1 MIEQTVR
8 ELEPVIGVRPA
19 CRALGAAPATIYRR
33 RRPLEP
39 RAPRP
44 RPAPARALGAVER
57 QALLEVL
64 HSERFVDCAPATVWA
79 SLLDEGVYL
88 ASERTMYRLLAGAG
102 ELRERRAQRRHPAYW
117 KPQLLATGPNELW
130 SWDITKLPGPAKW
143 TGYHLYVILD
153 VFSRYVVGW
162 MVAARES
169 AVLAQRLIGAALHKQ
184 GIAPGTLTIHADRGS
199 SMRSKPVA
207 LLLADLGVAKTHT
220 RPYTSTDNPYSEAQF
235 KTLKYRPGFPR
246 RFGSLQDARAFC
258 QAFFPLS
265 TARQAGTTRRTGTP
279 AWGS

>member
-1 MIEQTVR
+1 MIEQTVW

-33 RRPLEP
+33 RRPPEP

-44 RPAPARALGAVER
+44 RPAPARALGVTER

-169 AVLAQRLIGAALHKQ
+169 AVLAQRLIGAAQAGHRPGHAHHPRRPGLLH
-184 GIAPGTLTIHADRGS
+184 
-199 SMRSKPVA
+199 A
-207 LLLADLGVAKTHT
+207 LKAGGVA
-220 RPYTSTDNPYSEAQF
+220 AG
-235 KTLKYRPGFPR
+235 RPGRGQDPHPALHLDRQSLLGGPLQDPQVPPGLPNPIREHPR
-246 RFGSLQDARAFC
+246 RPNLLPGVL
-258 QAFFPLS
+258 PLV
-265 TARQAGTTRRTGTP
+265 QP
-279 AWGS
+279 